1 VKRAPG
7 LKWRLMVALLVV
19 FILGIGTSVF
29 LSSNEAVLLGEGIL
43 KRSLQGQAAAL
54 LSGLTVAPDGTVA
67 ITPPPDWETAYTR
80 PNGGFGYTLYNAAKR
95 PTIVSPNLEQPLPLL
110 DPNAPSSERL
120 HIFGPDRRT
129 GFAVPAP
136 NGGVLVVAR
145 RDVDA
150 EALADSL
157 MDENYEY
164 YLLLVPF
171 ILGSLPLAWLIS
183 GWSLRPLARAS
194 REAAQIGPAN
204 PSARLSTDGMPSE
217 IYPLVVAA
225 NGALERLAQAYEAER
240 RLTADAAHQLRT
252 PVSVLD
258 LRLQRARAEGRIDWP
273 TITAEMAQLRRVVD
287 QLMKLARRDSPMQE
301 HDAARIPL
309 NLSRIVREAAA
320 MILPMAEHA
329 SRTLVVNAPD
339 DVTMRGR
346 ADDLRDMIW
355 NLLDNAL
362 VHGEGMVEVTVSAP
376 SNATAQKI
384 LIDVVD
390 QGFGVASELRE
401 VVFERFGKAIS
412 TSPGAGL
419 GLAIVRQVAR
429 SHGGDVHFVAHATC
443 CVRVTF
449 PAEIP
454 PADDIAATERR
465 HLVDAIR

>member
-1 VKRAPG
+1 
-7 LKWRLMVALLVV
+7 
-19 FILGIGTSVF
+19 
-29 LSSNEAVLLGEGIL
+29 
-43 KRSLQGQAAAL
+43 
-54 LSGLTVAPDGTVA
+54 
-67 ITPPPDWETAYTR
+67 
-80 PNGGFGYTLYNAAKR
+80 
-95 PTIVSPNLEQPLPLL
+95 
-110 DPNAPSSERL
+110 
-120 HIFGPDRRT
+120 
-129 GFAVPAP
+129 
-136 NGGVLVVAR
+136 
-145 RDVDA
+145 
-150 EALADSL
+150 
-157 MDENYEY
+157 
-164 YLLLVPF
+164 
-171 ILGSLPLAWLIS
+171 
-183 GWSLRPLARAS
+183 
-194 REAAQIGPAN
+194 
-204 PSARLSTDGMPSE
+204 
-217 IYPLVVAA
+217 
-225 NGALERLAQAYEAER
+225 
-240 RLTADAAHQLRT
+240 
-252 PVSVLD
+252 
-258 LRLQRARAEGRIDWP
+258 
-273 TITAEMAQLRRVVD
+273 
-287 QLMKLARRDSPMQE
+287 
-301 HDAARIPL
+301 
-309 NLSRIVREAAA
+309 
-320 MILPMAEHA
+320 MAEHA